1 VTQSLPPLVDLDD
14 ESRVALE
21 FDELLSWVASFA
33 RTAPGARRVADRV
46 PVADAGLL
54 RRELQAVEE
63 IRRHHQSAGLPVP
76 SGIPDPATALG
87 TLSVAGLSLDAKT
100 LRDLASVGMSTSMLR
115 ARLRALDARDY
126 PWLRQ
131 TGEELPEL
139 APTCGAIVDG
149 IEPEGRIRDAA
160 SAELRSVRLEAGRAG
175 GRLRRTLER
184 LVRDPRV
191 GTVIRDDFITQ
202 RSGRYVVPVR
212 SDAPRPLRG
221 IVHASSSSGATQF
234 VEPLETI
241 ELNNDL
247 VRLAER
253 EREEELRLL
262 AEWTESLRARRGELN
277 DALRALAEVDDAQA
291 RALYAEECGAV
302 APALGEG
309 GGVLLREARHPL
321 VDRRLREEGSG
332 CVPLGLELD
341 PAEQV
346 LVVSG
351 PNAGGKTVLLKTLG
365 LFALMAQSG
374 IPLPAREVRLPCYV
388 QVRVDIGD
396 HQSIQ
401 ADLSTYSAHVRAIA
415 GFLDSVSPPALFLID
430 EIGTGTE
437 PGEGAALA
445 RAVLESLVGSGV
457 TTVATTHLGEL
468 KTWAVGSGLAACA
481 AMEFDAERMRPTFR
495 VLMGATGTSAGLEI
509 ARRMGLPEEIV
520 ERATEHLGPDSR
532 TREGYLQRLQD
543 LVASGEAERSALLEE
558 RREFEAYRREAA
570 ERQEREGERW
580 RDRASEKLERT
591 LREIRER
598 GRKELARIRD
608 ERERKNTERRWSR
621 TTSALD
627 GEAGRFKAEILARP
641 VDAGGPLPDEIPVG
655 LRVCLLS
662 LGREGEVVEAG
673 GDRVKVRLGEVVI
686 DARRADLRLPSDPGV
701 GKASAAPGGG
711 QRSVLSVNARRA
723 GFLSRELKLI
733 GKTADEAIEELDKFL
748 DAALLAGHDE
758 IRIVHGHGTGRLRR
772 VVRLFLDDHPV
783 VARHRPGRPEEG
795 GDGATIAT
803 LA

>member
-1 VTQSLPPLVDLDD
+1 VTQPLPPLVDLDD
-14 ESRVALE
+14 DSRVALE
-21 FDELLSWVASFA
+21 FDELVAWVASFA
-33 RTAPGARRVADRV
+33 RTAPGARRVAARV
-46 PVADAGLL
+46 PFADAEVV
-54 RRELQAVEE
+54 RAELQAVEE
-63 IRRHHQSAGLPVP
+63 VRRHHLSGGLPLP
-76 SGIPDPATALG
+76 YGIPDPAAALE
-87 TLSVAGLSLDAKT
+87 TLEVAGLSLDART
-100 LRDLASVGMSTSMLR
+100 LRDLASVGMSTSVLR
-115 ARLRALDARDY
+115 SRLRALDSRDY

-131 TGEELPEL
+131 TGEGLPEL
-139 APTCGAIVDG
+139 APTCRAIVDG
-149 IEPEGRIRDAA
+149 VEPEGRIRDAA

-184 LVRDPRV
+184 LVRDPNV

-202 RSGRYVVPVR
+202 RNGRYVVPVR

-221 IVHASSSSGATQF
+221 IVHAASSSGATQF

-262 AEWTESLRARRGELN
+262 AAWTDNLRARLGDLGL
-277 DALRALAEVDDAQA
+277 ALHALAEVDDAQA
-291 RALYAEECGAV
+291 RALFAEECRAV
-302 APALGEG
+302 TPAVGVD
-309 GGVLLREARHPL
+309 GGVVLREARHPL
-321 VDRRLREEGSG
+321 VDRRLREGGAG

-365 LFALMAQSG
+365 LYALMAQSG
-374 IPLPAREVRLPCYV
+374 IPVPAREVRLPCYE

-415 GFLDSVSPPALFLID
+415 GFLEGVSPPALFLID
-430 EIGTGTE
+430 EIGSGTE

-445 RAVLESLVGSGV
+445 RAVLEWLVGSRV
-457 TTVATTHLGEL
+457 TAVATTHLGEL
-468 KTWAVGSGLAACA
+468 KTWAIGSGKAACA

-495 VLMGATGTSAGLEI
+495 VVMGATGTSAGLEI
-509 ARRMGLPEEIV
+509 ARRMGLSEKII

-532 TREGYLQRLQD
+532 TREGYLQRLRE
-543 LVASGEAERSALLEE
+543 LVASAEAERSALLEE
-558 RREFEAYRREAA
+558 RREFEAVRRQALQ
-570 ERQEREGERW
+570 RQEREHERW
-580 RDRASEKLERT
+580 RKSSSEKLERT
-591 LREIRER
+591 LRDIRER

-608 ERERKNTERRWSR
+608 GRERKKTERRWSR
-621 TTSALD
+621 ATNALD
-627 GEAGRFKAEILARP
+627 GEARRFKSEISAQA

-662 LGREGEVVEAG
+662 LGREGVVVETG
-673 GDRVKVRLGEVVI
+673 GDRVKVRVGEVVI
-686 DARRADLRLPSDPGV
+686 DARRADLRLPSASGS
-701 GKASAAPGGG
+701 GKVSATAEAG
-711 QRSVLSVNARRA
+711 QRSVLSVSSGRA
-723 GFLSRELKLI
+723 SDLRHELKLM
-733 GKTADEAIEELDKFL
+733 GKSADEAIEELDKYL
-748 DAALLAGHDE
+748 DAALLAGQDE

-772 VVRLFLDDHPV
+772 AVRLFLDDHPL

-795 GDGATIAT
+795 GDGATIAI
-803 LA
+803 LV